1 MKSTIILASNNEKSF
16 SKEIVNKL
24 IDILTQNKVQYEV
37 IDLYK
42 DNFNPVMTAK
52 QEQLYSKG
60 ETDDELVK
68 KYQKHLKESDEII
81 LVFPLWFNNVP
92 AILKGFFDKVFLK
105 EFAFTEENNKP
116 KGLLNNIKSGLV
128 ISTSESN
135 SEYLIEGLNNPI
147 ETVVVK
153 GTLGVCGIENVEYI
167 NINVENEDKYDFIEK
182 YFTTTAS
189 QSLRYFLRRTCGS
202 TYKPKIRR
210 KSVFKHIMYIRRYKI
225 IFTAVV
231 GTAQK
236 YLSVLK
242 HF

>member
-1 MKSTIILASNNEKSF
+1 MKSTIILATNNEKSF

-42 DNFNPVMTAK
+42 DNFNPVMTK
-52 QEQLYSKG
+52 EQG

-135 SEYLIEGLNNPI
+135 SGYLTEELNNPI

-167 NINVENEDKYDFIEK
+167 NMNVENKDKYDLIEK
-182 YFTTTAS
+182 YF
-189 QSLRYFLRRTCGS
+189 GE
-202 TYKPKIRR
+202 
-210 KSVFKHIMYIRRYKI
+210 
-225 IFTAVV
+225 
-231 GTAQK
+231 
-236 YLSVLK
+236 
-242 HF
+242 

>member
-1 MKSTIILASNNEKSF
+1 MKSTIILASNNEKSI

-24 IDILTQNKVQYEV
+24 IDKLTQNKVPYEV

-52 QEQLYSKG
+52 QEQLYNKG

-182 YFTTTAS
+182 YFTE
-189 QSLRYFLRRTCGS
+189 
-202 TYKPKIRR
+202 
-210 KSVFKHIMYIRRYKI
+210 
-225 IFTAVV
+225 
-231 GTAQK
+231 
-236 YLSVLK
+236 
-242 HF
+242 

>member
-1 MKSTIILASNNEKSF
+1 MKSTIILASTNEKSF

-24 IDILTQNKVQYEV
+24 IDKLTQNKVPYEV

-52 QEQLYSKG
+52 QEQLYNKG

-68 KYQKHLKESDEII
+68 KYQKHLKESDKII

-92 AILKGFFDKVFLK
+92 AILKGFFDKVLLK

-128 ISTSESN
+128 VSTSESN

-153 GTLGVCGIENVEYI
+153 GTLGICGIENVEYI

-182 YFTTTAS
+182 YF
-189 QSLRYFLRRTCGS
+189 GE
-202 TYKPKIRR
+202 
-210 KSVFKHIMYIRRYKI
+210 
-225 IFTAVV
+225 
-231 GTAQK
+231 
-236 YLSVLK
+236 
-242 HF
+242 

>member
-92 AILKGFFDKVFLK
+92 AILKGFFDKVLLK
-105 EFAFTEENNKP
+105 
-116 KGLLNNIKSGLV
+116 
-128 ISTSESN
+128 
-135 SEYLIEGLNNPI
+135 
-147 ETVVVK
+147 
-153 GTLGVCGIENVEYI
+153 
-167 NINVENEDKYDFIEK
+167 
-182 YFTTTAS
+182 
-189 QSLRYFLRRTCGS
+189 
-202 TYKPKIRR
+202 
-210 KSVFKHIMYIRRYKI
+210 
-225 IFTAVV
+225 
-231 GTAQK
+231 
-236 YLSVLK
+236 
-242 HF
+242 

>member
-52 QEQLYSKG
+52 QEQLYNKG

-92 AILKGFFDKVFLK
+92 AILKGFFDKEYLTSNVISVEEKNEMKNASRQTLK
-105 EFAFTEENNKP
+105 EKKT
-116 KGLLNNIKSGLV
+116 
-128 ISTSESN
+128 IS
-135 SEYLIEGLNNPI
+135 
-147 ETVVVK
+147 
-153 GTLGVCGIENVEYI
+153 
-167 NINVENEDKYDFIEK
+167 
-182 YFTTTAS
+182 
-189 QSLRYFLRRTCGS
+189 
-202 TYKPKIRR
+202 
-210 KSVFKHIMYIRRYKI
+210 
-225 IFTAVV
+225 
-231 GTAQK
+231 
-236 YLSVLK
+236 
-242 HF
+242 

>member
-1 MKSTIILASNNEKSF
+1 MKSTIILATNNEKSF

-24 IDILTQNKVQYEV
+24 TDILTQNKVQYEI

-52 QEQLYSKG
+52 QEQLYAKG
-60 ETDDELVK
+60 QTDDELVK

-92 AILKGFFDKVFLK
+92 AILKGFFDKVLLK

-116 KGLLNNIKSGLV
+116 KGLLNHIKSGLV

-135 SEYLIEGLNNPI
+135 SGYLTEELNNPI

-167 NINVENEDKYDFIEK
+167 NINVEDKDKCDLIEK
-182 YFTTTAS
+182 YF
-189 QSLRYFLRRTCGS
+189 G
-202 TYKPKIRR
+202 K
-210 KSVFKHIMYIRRYKI
+210 
-225 IFTAVV
+225 
-231 GTAQK
+231 
-236 YLSVLK
+236 
-242 HF
+242 

>member
-24 IDILTQNKVQYEV
+24 IDKLTQNKVPYEV

-116 KGLLNNIKSGLV
+116 KGLLNNIKSG
-128 ISTSESN
+128 SN

-153 GTLGVCGIENVEYI
+153 GTLGICGIENVEYI
-167 NINVENEDKYDFIEK
+167 NMNVENKDKYDLIEK
-182 YFTTTAS
+182 YF
-189 QSLRYFLRRTCGS
+189 GE
-202 TYKPKIRR
+202 
-210 KSVFKHIMYIRRYKI
+210 
-225 IFTAVV
+225 
-231 GTAQK
+231 
-236 YLSVLK
+236 
-242 HF
+242 

>member
-92 AILKGFFDKVFLK
+92 AILKGFFDKVLLK

-153 GTLGVCGIENVEYI
+153 GTLGICGIENVEYI
-167 NINVENEDKYDFIEK
+167 NMNVENKDKYDLIEK
-182 YFTTTAS
+182 YF
-189 QSLRYFLRRTCGS
+189 GE
-202 TYKPKIRR
+202 
-210 KSVFKHIMYIRRYKI
+210 
-225 IFTAVV
+225 
-231 GTAQK
+231 
-236 YLSVLK
+236 
-242 HF
+242 